1 MDAMKQKQINLIKEG
16 MDVYDAMGDKVG
28 KVDVVH
34 IGSDTNENEWDAI
47 IAPQQESGYTFPVV
61 VGKIM
66 RDTKIPEP
74 IRQRWLRE
82 GFMKVDAGL
91 LRKDRYVHAD
101 QIDMVTERMVRLNVK
116 KDDLSTF

>member
-1 MDAMKQKQINLIKEG
+1 MCTTRWVTKWATWKLSTLAATMTIMAPPKE
-16 MDVYDAMGDKVG
+16 A
-28 KVDVVH
+28 
-34 IGSDTNENEWDAI
+34 
-47 IAPQQESGYTFPVV
+47 GYPYPIV

-82 GFMKVDAGL
+82 GFMRVDAGF

-101 QIDMVTERMVRLNVK
+101 QIDMVTKRMVRLNVN